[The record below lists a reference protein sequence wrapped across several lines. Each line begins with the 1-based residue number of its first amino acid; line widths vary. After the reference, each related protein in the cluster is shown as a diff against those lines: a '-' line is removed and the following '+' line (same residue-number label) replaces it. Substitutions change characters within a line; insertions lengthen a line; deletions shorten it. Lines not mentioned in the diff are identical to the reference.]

1 MPLQPGSVLRVTT
14 ARQTANDDQRDLLN
28 HETPCV
34 HIDDSRTFG
43 DGGRVGLPIFGN
55 AGLLFLL
62 VTARRAMRFSIV
74 ITLLCALA
82 LLAGCVS
89 DKEVNAQGRLPWNA
103 PAAWEGQTLG
113 VPF

>member
-1 MPLQPGSVLRVTT
+1 MTT
-14 ARQTANDDQRDLLN
+14 VRQTANDDQGDLLN
-28 HETPCV
+28 HETPRA
-34 HIDDSRTFG
+34 HIDDCWSPS
-43 DGGRVGLPIFGN
+43 DGGRAGLPIFGN
-55 AGLLFLL
+55 AGFLFLL

-89 DKEVNAQGRLPWNA
+89 EKEVNAQGRLPWNA